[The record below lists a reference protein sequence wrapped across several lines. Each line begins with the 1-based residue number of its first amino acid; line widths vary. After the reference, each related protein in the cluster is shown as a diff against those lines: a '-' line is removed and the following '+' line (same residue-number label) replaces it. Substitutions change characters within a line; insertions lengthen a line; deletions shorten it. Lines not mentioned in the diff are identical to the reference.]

1 MRIISVSL
9 LILGFLLLASSC
21 NKKNP
26 EIYGKW
32 RLVESRISSSGKTI
46 SSAERQGTV
55 EAIFATNG
63 VFTTT
68 FKGQRVNFFSF
79 TIENNELIID
89 GQKTEFKI
97 KKDTLFLVTN
107 KTQGIVYVYVPS
119 TSY

>member
-1 MRIISVSL
+1 MESSRAV
-9 LILGFLLLASSC
+9 LLLASSC

-107 KTQGIVYVYVPS
+107 KTQGIVDVYVPS